1 LAADGTPAGET
12 VLLGPLAWPLGLVFL
27 TAFLACCFSMA
38 PEFSWHELRSQL
50 LEFAL
55 VYLAAVNLL
64 GHPAWRRRVVW
75 ALFVAGV
82 ASAFMGVAGYYGGF
96 SGYFQGSG
104 AKAGRALGS
113 LVSYTRSAMYFI
125 LWVPAMAALLLH
137 GGGRPAKGGVRKG
150 WLRIVLA
157 AGIALAWWFLLLSS
171 TRGAIGVTA
180 VACVG
185 LAAAR
190 HWKGAAVATVLL
202 LATALVL
209 PTSRARLAASIRD
222 VSDLDQLLSKRLD
235 LWKTGGRVVR
245 DHPWVGI
252 GYGSDIF
259 QEDAV
264 KAVYPL
270 VNYKDQPDT
279 HMFYL
284 QAACEGGVPHLLAL
298 LLFFGAFLVLGGRAL
313 RRTWAAG
320 PGLDRAILLGTLTGV
335 AAMLVYGLVGHFHET
350 RVALVMWYL
359 VGLGCAAAF
368 SAPGVKD
375 QEEGVNG

>member
-1 LAADGTPAGET
+1 
-12 VLLGPLAWPLGLVFL
+12 VFL

-38 PEFSWHELRSQL
+38 PGFSWHELRSQL
-50 LEFAL
+50 LESAL

-75 ALFVAGV
+75 ALFLAGV
-82 ASAFMGVAGYYGGF
+82 ASAFVGVGGYYGGF

-104 AKAGRALGS
+104 AKVGRALGS

-125 LWVPAMAALLLH
+125 LWVPAMLALLLH
-137 GGGRPAKGGVRKG
+137 GGVRPATGGVGKR
-150 WLRIVLA
+150 WLQA
-157 AGIALAWWFLLLSS
+157 AAIAAGGIALAWWFLLLTS

-180 VACVG
+180 VACVVLG
-185 LAAAR
+185 ATR
-190 HWKGAAVATVLL
+190 HWKGAAAATILL
-202 LATALVL
+202 LATALAL
-209 PTSRARLAASIRD
+209 PTFRARLAASIRD
-222 VSDLDQLLSKRLD
+222 VSDLDQLLSKRLE

-298 LLFFGAFLVLGGRAL
+298 LLFFGAFLALGGRAL
-313 RRTWAAG
+313 RRTWVAG
-320 PGLDRAILLGTLTGV
+320 PGLDRAVLLGTLTGV

-350 RVALVMWYL
+350 RVALMTWYF

-368 SAPGVKD
+368 SAPGVTD